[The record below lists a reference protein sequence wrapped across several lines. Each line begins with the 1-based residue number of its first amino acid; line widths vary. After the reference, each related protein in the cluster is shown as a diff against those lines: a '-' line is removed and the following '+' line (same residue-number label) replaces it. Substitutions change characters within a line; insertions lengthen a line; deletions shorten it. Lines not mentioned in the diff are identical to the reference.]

1 MFHFQIFASVN
12 GQHFLYTVSIL
23 FWLYSINSVLKLNSL
38 KQFKFVS
45 IVSSREDV
53 LDEWWEKEM
62 WNCLRIKG
70 NVGTWCELFIHLWRK
85 KNRGEIF
92 RCLVGKFNKVLV
104 AEYISSSFFPF
115 FFSCLWQYI
124 FKIWL

>member
-23 FWLYSINSVLKLNSL
+23 FWLYSINGVLKLNSL

-62 WNCLRIKG
+62 
-70 NVGTWCELFIHLWRK
+70 
-85 KNRGEIF
+85 
-92 RCLVGKFNKVLV
+92 
-104 AEYISSSFFPF
+104 
-115 FFSCLWQYI
+115 
-124 FKIWL
+124 